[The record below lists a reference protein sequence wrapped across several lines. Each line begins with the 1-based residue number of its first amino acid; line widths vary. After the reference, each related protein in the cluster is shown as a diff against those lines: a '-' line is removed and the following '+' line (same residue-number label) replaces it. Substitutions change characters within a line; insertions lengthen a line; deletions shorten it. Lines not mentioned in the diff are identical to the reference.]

1 MKRFLAATLVFAVSA
16 APLNAQQPAQ
26 QLAAPAPAASPANKG
41 EMLLT
46 IFLKHDQ
53 SKTLDEINEQL
64 RRQHFYEK
72 FPPKGVDVVSW
83 YVVMG
88 IGQIITLR
96 FPTERLR
103 EVNRIVEETA
113 WGGYRTEF
121 YPTYDYKAAAIEQ
134 QKKMTGQ

>member
-1 MKRFLAATLVFAVSA
+1 MKRILATAFLLGLCA
-16 APLNAQQPAQ
+16 APAAAQQT
-26 QLAAPAPAASPANKG
+26 APAASATATATAG
-41 EMLLT
+41 QMLLT
-46 IFLKHDQ
+46 IFFKHDQ

-64 RRQHFYEK
+64 KRQKFYEK
-72 FPPKGVDVVSW
+72 FPPKDVEVLSW

-103 EVNRIVEETA
+103 EINRIVEETA